1 MKFFSICKFLTP
13 FVRIRSRYLWCI
25 YFLWI
30 PRFRN
35 GNNCRR
41 LRIDFAIVRNRFILT
56 FDLFLG
62 ILYMALLVFKGV
74 GFNFQGNLCLT
85 SLVLYAKVFPI
96 QSYTMNSS
104 FFSFHLGSVKVY
116 TDTWLI
122 VLVRQQKA
130 KKFQFDAWY
139 FLLKVNWI
147 FYNNRISIRKLF
159 WGFWIVENFDR

>member
-1 MKFFSICKFLTP
+1 MKFFSICKFLTL
-13 FVRIRSRYLWCI
+13 FVRIISWYLLRNHS
-25 YFLWI
+25 LWK
-30 PRFRN
+30 PRFCDRN
-35 GNNCRR
+35 DCSG
-41 LRIDFAIVRNRFILT
+41 LLLIDLAMVRNRFILT
-56 FDLFLG
+56 FCLFVG
-62 ILYMALLVFKGV
+62 ILPMALLVFKGV

-130 KKFQFDAWY
+130 KKVSFWRMIFFIRGKLD
-139 FLLKVNWI
+139 LLQQ
-147 FYNNRISIRKLF
+147 
-159 WGFWIVENFDR
+159 

>member
-1 MKFFSICKFLTP
+1 M
-13 FVRIRSRYLWCI
+13 
-25 YFLWI
+25 
-30 PRFRN
+30 
-35 GNNCRR
+35 
-41 LRIDFAIVRNRFILT
+41 AIIRNRFILT

-62 ILYMALLVFKGV
+62 IPPMALPVCKGV

-104 FFSFHLGSVKVY
+104 FFRFHLGSVKVY

-130 KKFQFDAWY
+130 KKVSIWRMIFFIRTKLDLLQQWNFNQKT
-139 FLLKVNWI
+139 FL
-147 FYNNRISIRKLF
+147 
-159 WGFWIVENFDR
+159 GFWIVENFDRWIYFIATYSWWYTSPYFFSTF